1 MYHIGN
7 LLLLLYFTEK
17 EMPTH
22 NRFHPLAVCYAIVY
36 MAGLLWAE
44 LTWTIIR
51 FCSVCCFFFV
61 RVLFHSLCRSN
72 SAISFLNG
80 AIAVTSVQFNSIEL
94 NLHERHSFN
103 FASGCFYMFLFNAV
117 LFVRCLLF
125 KLIYVQSLDFLLK
138 WPAFVKT
145 TWGFYLL

>member
-1 MYHIGN
+1 M
-7 LLLLLYFTEK
+7 LYFTEK

-22 NRFHPLAVCYAIVY
+22 NRFHPLAYAMQLYIW
-36 MAGLLWAE
+36 L
-44 LTWTIIR
+44 
-51 FCSVCCFFFV
+51 VCCGLNWLEQLFVFVLSVVFLFV